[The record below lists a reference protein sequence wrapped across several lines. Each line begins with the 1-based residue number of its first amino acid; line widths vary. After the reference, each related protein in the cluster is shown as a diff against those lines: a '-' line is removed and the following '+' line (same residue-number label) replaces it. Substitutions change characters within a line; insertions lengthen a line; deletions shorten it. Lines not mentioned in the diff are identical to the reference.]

1 MHDGKINIVS
11 TEQKLLFDIRE
22 LLMEQNKLLNTVINS
37 DGDNKRFKAVEVV
50 DNEIILPAENK
61 GLECELCGGIHESIG
76 KKLACAKKFKRNG
89 GK

>member
-1 MHDGKINIVS
+1 MHDGKFNIVS

-22 LLMEQNKLLNTVINS
+22 LLIEQNKLLNSVINS
-37 DGDNKRFKAVEVV
+37 NVDNKPFKAVEVSS
-50 DNEIILPAENK
+50 NEIILPKENK

-76 KKLACAKKFKRNG
+76 KKLACAKKFKKNG